1 MPNSGNLGGYLGKD
15 LAPRYRDELA
25 RIKQETG
32 MTYGKILAC
41 GVDLINAHG
50 CPDAPELAPKQTEE
64 NDAPDSPEDSEP
76 DNVDADGEGAD
87 FDGVGNVDGPDG
99 METVQDGPEDDSQG
113 DPDDDSGGSA
123 QSWYERNLF

>member
-25 RIKQETG
+25 RIKQKTG
-32 MTYGKILAC
+32 LTYGKILAC

-64 NDAPDSPEDSEP
+64 NDPVHSPEDSEP
-76 DNVDADGEGAD
+76 DNVVGNGMGAD
-87 FDGVGNVDGPDG
+87 FDGVGNRGGTDG
-99 METVQDGPEDDSQG
+99 METVQDGPEDDPSR
-113 DPDDDSGGSA
+113 DPEDDSERAS
-123 QSWYERNLF
+123 QSWFEQNLF